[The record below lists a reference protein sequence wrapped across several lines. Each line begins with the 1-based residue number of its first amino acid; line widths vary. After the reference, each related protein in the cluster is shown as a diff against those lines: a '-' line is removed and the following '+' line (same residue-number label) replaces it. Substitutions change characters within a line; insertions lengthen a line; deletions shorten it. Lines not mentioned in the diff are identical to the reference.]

1 MATPSAVP
9 HAEKPDLTL
18 LQIFNMSVGFFGIQ
32 HGFEIQFARMS
43 SIYEKLGASPDQIPL
58 LWLAAPATGLILQ
71 PIIGYLSDKTWIPAW
86 RMRRRPYFFAGA
98 ILGSLALF
106 AMPSSSSLWMAA
118 GLLWVLD
125 ASLNI
130 TMEPFRAF
138 VADMQNSGQ
147 RPTGYAF
154 QSMMIGLGTI
164 LGNYI
169 ASLDLA
175 ALFPSFATGG
185 RTSMHL
191 AFYACSTIFLASV
204 LFTVAT
210 TPEYPPD
217 GGVPGPKG
225 RGGLSALG
233 EWWRETSHCY
243 KRMPPVMKRLAVIQ
257 FFTWMGLFCMWM
269 FYSVAVP
276 HNVFGATDPHSD
288 LYEKGVRFAA
298 LTTMVRG
305 LATPLFA
312 LAIPVLV
319 RTLGRARTHAFALA
333 CAGLSL
339 FSVAFI
345 HTPELLFLPM
355 IGAGIGWASVVSMP
369 YVILVEHLPKSQ
381 YGIFMGIFNMFIV
394 IPEICVSLGLGGVIM
409 SLLGDNRAYGV
420 AFGGALILVAAV
432 LTASLLGRYEPKAA

>member
-1 MATPSAVP
+1 LATERVAS
-9 HAEKPDLTL
+9 HADKPDLTL

-58 LWLAAPATGLILQ
+58 LWLAAPATGLVLQ

-98 ILGSLALF
+98 ILGTLALF
-106 AMPSSSSLWMAA
+106 LMPSSSSLWMAA

-138 VADMQNSGQ
+138 VADMQNSTQ

-175 ALFPSFATGG
+175 ALFPSMAVGG

-191 AFYACSTIFLASV
+191 AFYTCAAIFLASV
-204 LFTVAT
+204 LYTVVT
-210 TPEYPPD
+210 TPEYPPE
-217 GGVPGPKG
+217 GGVSKGPGG
-225 RGGLSALG
+225 GGLAAIR
-233 EWWRETSHCY
+233 EWWRETSTCY
-243 KRMPPVMKRLAVIQ
+243 FQMPPVMKRLALIQ

-269 FYSVAVP
+269 FYAVAVP
-276 HNVFGATDPHSD
+276 HNVFGVSDPHSEA
-288 LYEKGVRFAA
+288 YEKGVRFAA

-305 LATPLFA
+305 IATPLFA
-312 LAIPVLV
+312 LAIPFLV
-319 RTLGRARTHAFALA
+319 KRLGRARTHAFALA

-345 HTPELLFLPM
+345 HQPALLFLPM
-355 IGAGIGWASVVSMP
+355 VGAGIGWASVVSMP

-420 AFGGALILVAAV
+420 AFGGALILVASI
-432 LTASLLGRYEPKAA
+432 LTTTLLRRYEPAAA

>member
-1 MATPSAVP
+1 MATESVP
-9 HAEKPDLTL
+9 PHPGKPDLTL

-86 RMRRRPYFFAGA
+86 RMRRRPYFFVGA
-98 ILGSLALF
+98 ILGTLALF
-106 AMPSSSSLWMAA
+106 LMPSSSSLWMAA

-138 VADMQNSGQ
+138 VADMQNSTQ

-175 ALFPSFATGG
+175 AIFPSMAVGG

-191 AFYACSTIFLASV
+191 AFYACATIFLASV
-204 LFTVAT
+204 LYTVMT
-210 TPEYPPD
+210 TPEYPPE
-217 GGVPGPKG
+217 GSVSKASGS
-225 RGGLSALG
+225 GGLAALR
-233 EWWRETSHCY
+233 EWWRETSTCY
-243 KRMPPVMKRLAVIQ
+243 SQMPPVMKRLAIIQ

-269 FYSVAVP
+269 FYAVAVP
-276 HNVFGATDPHSD
+276 HNVFGASDPHSEA
-288 LYEKGVRFAA
+288 YEKGVRFAA

-305 LATPLFA
+305 VATPLFA
-312 LAIPVLV
+312 LSIPLLV
-319 RTLGRARTHAFALA
+319 RRLGRARTHAFALA

-345 HTPELLFLPM
+345 HHPALLFLPM

-420 AFGGALILVAAV
+420 AFGGALILVASV
-432 LTASLLGRYEPKAA
+432 LTMTLLRRYEPGA